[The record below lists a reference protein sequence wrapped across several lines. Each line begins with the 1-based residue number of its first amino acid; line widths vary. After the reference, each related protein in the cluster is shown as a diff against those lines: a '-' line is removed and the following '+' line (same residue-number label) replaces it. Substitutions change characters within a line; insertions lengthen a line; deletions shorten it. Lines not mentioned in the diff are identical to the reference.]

1 MRYSRVGG
9 LDPRR
14 PACNRN
20 PTSPES
26 RLTPAQEL
34 ITTEETP
41 DGLILVSD
49 ETAVRAEVASWRARI
64 LKPPGLWDKA
74 TRGTQDRINKVI
86 PERVHQIVTAGV
98 EAMTKGILFGSD
110 LLKVRPAP
118 HASLAAA
125 ELKARAVIKV
135 YRNTAGVE
143 GGVAGAGGFVLAAAD
158 FPALMAIKV
167 RMLGDIVA
175 AYGWGGGSLRERLF
189 VLHIFHLA
197 FASARRRPEALADL
211 ERWIAGVDQ
220 PDVIADYDWRTF
232 QIEYRDHIDL
242 AKMAQLIP
250 VIGAPIGAV
259 VNWRLVDRLGETAVM
274 ACRMRWMA
282 EAEQ

>member
-1 MRYSRVGG
+1 MAS
-9 LDPRR
+9 LP
-14 PACNRN
+14 
-20 PTSPES
+20 
-26 RLTPAQEL
+26 EL
-34 ITTEETP
+34 IAAEDTP
-41 DGLILVSD
+41 SDLITVVD
-49 ETAVRAEVASWRARI
+49 AATVRLEVEAWRAKM
-64 LKPPGLWDKA
+64 LKRPGLWDKA
-74 TRGTQDRINKVI
+74 TRGTQDRINRII
-86 PERVHQIVTAGV
+86 PERVHQIITTGV

-110 LLKVRPAP
+110 LLKARPMP
-118 HASLAAA
+118 DGSLAAR
-125 ELKARAVIKV
+125 ELRARAAIKV

-158 FPALMAIKV
+158 FPALLAIKV

-175 AYGWGGGSLRERLF
+175 AYGWGGGSVRERLF

-220 PDVIADYDWRTF
+220 PDAIADYDWRTF

-250 VIGAPIGAV
+250 VVGAPIGAV
-259 VNWRLVDRLGETAVM
+259 VNWRLVDRLGETAIM
-274 ACRMRWMA
+274 ACRLRWFA
-282 EAEQ
+282 EGSTYPEDKVY